1 MLPIRAAML
10 LAAIALASSVKAEDL
25 RDLPALSADP
35 KALFQA
41 AAAVPKSADTEA
53 VIVLSDLRYSFEADG
68 RYRLTER
75 RIVLGSEDFVQD
87 GEPLDVVFV
96 CRHLERPEHERRPSR
111 LASGQKLNV
120 SACGESHASLDAS
133 VQIVVSHI
141 GEYHECVAFF

>member
-68 RYRLTER
+68 RYRLTEH
-75 RIVLGSEDFVQD
+75 RIVQAVRVAVEAGGQS
-87 GEPLDVVFV
+87 P
-96 CRHLERPEHERRPSR
+96 ERR
-111 LASGQKLNV
+111 
-120 SACGESHASLDAS
+120 
-133 VQIVVSHI
+133 
-141 GEYHECVAFF
+141 